1 MQGGANGRKTKEKK
15 QPQARSSLFY
25 VSRAYCHA
33 RAWNGRRFPGF
44 VRGFPRGAALSPSAA
59 NVAKLVPRD
68 NDDLL
73 LYVIDTGN
81 SDSMVLLTPDGHSL
95 LIDAGESDD
104 AGRILDTLS
113 ALRIESLDAVVATHP
128 HADHIGSM
136 AAVLNQI
143 PVGTIYMT
151 DFVTTTKTYEKML
164 GAIEENNVPA
174 VNVTDGYAFDLGGV
188 RFTVLNPQAR
198 EYGDANNSSIVLL
211 AGYGGTKFLFEGD
224 AEEEAIAD
232 MLANDSGLMDVDVLK
247 VGHHGSHNATT
258 QEFLNATTPPSP
270 SSTAAKATITDIRI
284 RKPSICSA
292 QWTLQSCAPT
302 KTAIL
307 PFSQM
312 ELPSAMRQR
321 LKE

>member
-1 MQGGANGRKTKEKK
+1 MA
-15 QPQARSSLFY
+15 
-25 VSRAYCHA
+25 
-33 RAWNGRRFPGF
+33 GRRKKKTAAGAIITILCIAGLLLMLALGTDGAFLDSFGDF
-44 VRGFPRGAALSPSAA
+44 LGGAALSPSAA
-59 NVAKLVPRD
+59 NVAKLVPGD

-113 ALRIESLDAVVATHP
+113 ALGIESLDAVVATHP

-143 PVGTIYMT
+143 PVGIIYMT

-198 EYGDANNSSIVLL
+198 EYVDANNSSIVLL

-258 QEFLNATTPPSP
+258 QEFLNATTPSLAIINCGEGNDYGHPHKETLDMLGAMDVTVLRTDQDGDIAVFSDG
-270 SSTAAKATITDIRI
+270 TAVRYAA
-284 RKPSICSA
+284 A
-292 QWTLQSCAPT
+292 A
-302 KTAIL
+302 
-307 PFSQM
+307 
-312 ELPSAMRQR
+312 
-321 LKE
+321 